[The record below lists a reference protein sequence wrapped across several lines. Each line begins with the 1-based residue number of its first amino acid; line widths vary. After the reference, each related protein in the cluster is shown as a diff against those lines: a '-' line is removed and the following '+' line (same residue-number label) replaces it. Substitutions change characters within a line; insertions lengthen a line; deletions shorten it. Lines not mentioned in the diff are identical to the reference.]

1 MKVSGALV
9 SPSFDTSPV
18 YLMRIL
24 YFLIL
29 VGCK

>member
-9 SPSFDTSPV
+9 SPSFDTTRV

-24 YFLIL
+24 HFLIL
-29 VGCK
+29 VGYK